1 MGQHHLYDLGADPD
15 EGENRRGETT
25 EAEMADL
32 LRTALV
38 EVEAPAEQLRAAG
51 AGVTDA
57 AKRIA
62 DQALEY
68 VFDPPVASDRVI
80 DYASPERADRRSSQP
95 RLVWGSML
103 DQQPVSPDQ
112 LVDAVQ
118 TIVDRS
124 MHTTHPRF
132 FNQNFAG
139 PEPIAVVGDWLAA
152 ALNTTNATF
161 EVAPVFTMM
170 ERAVINKMAGLGGL
184 PGRPWGG
191 SARRQASS
199 VLAARR
205 RRCTR
210 CNWHGTEPV
219 PTFCRR
225 ERLGNGWSCSC
236 RRPRTTPRSSQPR

>member
-1 MGQHHLYDLGADPD
+1 M
-15 EGENRRGETT
+15 
-25 EAEMADL
+25 
-32 LRTALV
+32 
-38 EVEAPAEQLRAAG
+38 
-51 AGVTDA
+51 TDA

-62 DQALEY
+62 DQALDY

-80 DYASPERADRRSSQP
+80 DYASPNELIAEFATTVGLGID
-95 RLVWGSML
+95 V

-118 TIVDRS
+118 TIIDRS

-170 ERAVINKMAGLGGL
+170 ERSVINKMAGLAGYPVDPAPGALPPGILCPGGSSATL
-184 PGRPWGG
+184 HALQLARHRACPDILQTGATGERLVVFVSQAAHYATLKSAATDGPWPAVRDRSRYRCNRRHDPGR
-191 SARRQASS
+191 AR
-199 VLAARR
+199 
-205 RRCTR
+205 
-210 CNWHGTEPV
+210 
-219 PTFCRR
+219 
-225 ERLGNGWSCSC
+225 
-236 RRPRTTPRSSQPR
+236 

>member
-1 MGQHHLYDLGADPD
+1 M
-15 EGENRRGETT
+15 
-25 EAEMADL
+25 
-32 LRTALV
+32 
-38 EVEAPAEQLRAAG
+38 
-51 AGVTDA
+51 TDA

-80 DYASPERADRRSSQP
+80 DYASPNELIAEFATTVGLGID
-95 RLVWGSML
+95 V

-118 TIVDRS
+118 TIIDRS

-170 ERAVINKMAGLGGL
+170 ERAVINKMAGSRRLPRRPCAGSAPARHPLSWRLVRHAARAATGTAPSL
-184 PGRPWGG
+184 SRHSPDRCDWRTARRLRVPGRALRHAQVSRADGPGPAVRDR
-191 SARRQASS
+191 SRY
-199 VLAARR
+199 
-205 RRCTR
+205 R
-210 CNWHGTEPV
+210 CN
-219 PTFCRR
+219 RR
-225 ERLGNGWSCSC
+225 HDPGRA
-236 RRPRTTPRSSQPR
+236 R